1 MVWYGLVWCCMVCYG
16 MVWYGMM
23 KYGVVCMV
31 GVDHGEMCGC
41 WCGRVR
47 YVWYSPVPDMER

>member
-1 MVWYGLVWCCMVCYG
+1 MVWYGLVWCV